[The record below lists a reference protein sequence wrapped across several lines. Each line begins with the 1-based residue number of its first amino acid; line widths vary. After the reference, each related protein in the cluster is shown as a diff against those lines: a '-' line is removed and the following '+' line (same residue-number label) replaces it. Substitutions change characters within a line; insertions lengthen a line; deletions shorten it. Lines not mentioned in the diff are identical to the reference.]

1 MLSALCLVVAS
12 IPGLSPAQ
20 EPARPFAES
29 LLRIDALA
37 RFRPVVKVGS
47 FSSYDRTGG
56 NDDGF
61 SGKYSYLRKEGDGL
75 VIAELKGPGVITR
88 IHTPTP
94 TSDPIEFYFDGEAKP
109 RICVPFN
116 ELFQTGG
123 AALTSM
129 LFGPSLVYAG
139 GGGYVSYVPLEFAK
153 SIKIVLRG
161 KRLQFIQINYALYEP
176 GVPAKTF
183 SVTEP
188 PPVGRHFPDLLG
200 VVPRQFTLKPG
211 QAVTVFDTSKPGRII
226 SMRFDPADALA
237 GPDRAMVLRIYWD
250 GAKTPAV
257 EVPAG
262 DFFGA
267 SFGRPAM
274 RSHLIGTEKGASYT
288 LLPMPFDHSARV
300 ELTNEAIGGDPVTV
314 RTQVTTE
321 DRPRAADEGYFHA
334 LWCRENPT
342 TTGRPFTF
350 LDVKGRG
357 HLVGVTVQAQGAEP
371 GQTYFFEG
379 DDQATIDGDLTVHG
393 TGSEDFFNGGWYD
406 LPGRWYGPVSF
417 PFSGCLEYTKPLART
432 GAYRLFVADAYSF
445 RKSLLLTIEHGPE
458 GNKVPADYT
467 GVSYFYLDRPEGTG
481 DRLAPL
487 AGRRVHAPESFVIVP
502 GWQCPIDSF
511 SFDHAT
517 LTKADVK
524 VGRDTVRALSLRQ
537 TGPPIMLGHFVAIT
551 ADAPVEGRYAVS
563 VEGISGPDAGQV
575 QLLVND
581 QPAGSVVD
589 FYAPE
594 RRLSGRQALVQLDLV
609 KGLNPVY
616 VAMVGKNSKSSGK
629 GFDLVKLHFSRV
641 KVEEPEPAVPHSP
654 EPRNR

>member
-1 MLSALCLVVAS
+1 MLTTLCLVLTT
-12 IPGLSPAQ
+12 IPGLSPADDS
-20 EPARPFAES
+20 PRPFAER
-29 LLRIDALA
+29 LLDVNALA

-94 TSDPIEFYFDGEAKP
+94 TSDPIEFYLDGEATP
-109 RICVPFN
+109 RLRLPFID
-116 ELFQTGG
+116 LFLGKHPP
-123 AALTSM
+123 
-129 LFGPSLVYAG
+129 FVRPLVYAG
-139 GGGYVSYVPLEFAK
+139 GGGYVSYVPLEFAR
-153 SIKIVLRG
+153 SIKIVIRAP
-161 KRLQFIQINYALYEP
+161 RLQFYQINYALYEP
-176 GVPAKTF
+176 GVPVRTF
-183 SVTEP
+183 AGEAIADTTNPPRSVTVHP
-188 PPVGRHFPDLLG
+188 GQV
-200 VVPRQFTLKPG
+200 TLKRG
-211 QAVTVFDTSKPGRII
+211 ETATVFETSRPGRIV
-226 SMRFDPADALA
+226 SMRLDPAEAIA
-237 GPDRAMVLRIYWD
+237 GPERAIVLRIFFD

-267 SFGRPAM
+267 SFGRPAV
-274 RSHLIGTEKGASYT
+274 RSHLIGTEQGASYI
-288 LLPMPFDHSARV
+288 LLPMPFDRSARV
-300 ELTNEAIGGDPVTV
+300 ELTNEAAGGDAVTV

-334 LWCRENPT
+334 RWRRENPT

-371 GQTYFFEG
+371 GQTSFFEG
-379 DDQATIDGDLTVHG
+379 DDQATIDGALTVHG

-406 LPGRWYGPVSF
+406 LPGRWYGQVSF

-458 GNKVPADYT
+458 GNRVPADYT
-467 GVSYFYLDRPEGTG
+467 GVSLFYLDRPDAAGP
-481 DRLAPL
+481 RLAPL
-487 AGRRVHAPESFVIVP
+487 ADRRVHDPESFVIVP

-517 LTKADVK
+517 LAKADVR
-524 VGRDTVRALSLRQ
+524 VGRDTVRVLSLRQ
-537 TGPPIMLGHFVAIT
+537 TGPPIMLGHYVAIM
-551 ADAPVEGRYAVS
+551 ADVPVEGRYAVS

-575 QLLVND
+575 QILVND
-581 QPAGSVVD
+581 QPVGAVVD

-594 RRLSGRQALVQLDLV
+594 SRLSGPQALAEIDLV
-609 KGLNPVY
+609 KGSRPVFF
-616 VAMVGKNSKSSGK
+616 AMVGKNPKSTGA
-629 GFDLVKLHFSRV
+629 GFDLVRLHFTRV
-641 KVEEPEPAVPHSP
+641 REPGQRPALPQH
-654 EPRNR
+654 